1 MTDNR
6 YQYQPCYI
14 KLWRRRWYL
23 WYYTVATLRTVQ
35 WFLDGCP
42 RNKWVSD
49 NGMHY
54 EYDTRWFSFKFI
66 WIIAQSE
73 ASMKMEWYFTM
84 EEVFVDLHEK
94 IEDNNEA
101 NH

>member
-1 MTDNR
+1 
-6 YQYQPCYI
+6 
-14 KLWRRRWYL
+14 
-23 WYYTVATLRTVQ
+23 
-35 WFLDGCP
+35 
-42 RNKWVSD
+42 
-49 NGMHY
+49 MHY